1 MRRMRFGYRPGQRIA
16 YRHELRHGEFRDAVY
31 NVADPPRVKELQR
44 IWHIMLIF
52 KKQHVSRIVV
62 IIDSLYVALLKID
75 RRDITGQ
82 RITASDLRYPR
93 NAPYGCPRSIDELS
107 VAQTATVCV
116 DLRHGIVVAR
126 YLYLGVIVGGL
137 RSHIEP
143 FAIRER
149 ETGQRITMSSAI
161 CR

>member
-1 MRRMRFGYRPGQRIA
+1 MAASVLVQHLDGGIAVVCHIKQRLVNLSIRP
-16 YRHELRHGEFRDAVY
+16 HCFR
-31 NVADPPRVKELQR
+31 L
-44 IWHIMLIF
+44 
-52 KKQHVSRIVV
+52 
-62 IIDSLYVALLKID
+62 
-75 RRDITGQ
+75 GQ

-93 NAPYGCPRSIDELS
+93 NAPYGCPGSIDELS

-143 FAIRER
+143 FSIRER
-149 ETGQRITMSSAI
+149 ETGQRIT
-161 CR
+161 

>member
-1 MRRMRFGYRPGQRIA
+1 MRRMRFGYRP
-16 YRHELRHGEFRDAVY
+16 
-31 NVADPPRVKELQR
+31 
-44 IWHIMLIF
+44 
-52 KKQHVSRIVV
+52 
-62 IIDSLYVALLKID
+62 
-75 RRDITGQ
+75 GQ

-93 NAPYGCPRSIDELS
+93 NAPYGCPGSIDELS

-116 DLRHGIVVAR
+116 DLRHGIVVAH

-149 ETGQRITMSSAI
+149 ETGQRITMF
-161 CR
+161 